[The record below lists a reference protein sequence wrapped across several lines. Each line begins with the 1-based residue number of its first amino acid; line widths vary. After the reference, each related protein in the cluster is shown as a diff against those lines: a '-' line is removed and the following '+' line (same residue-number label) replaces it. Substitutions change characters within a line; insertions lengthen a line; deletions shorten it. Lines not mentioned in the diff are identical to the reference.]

1 MLIPIILFLLSETQL
16 YVLVVFLSAK
26 DNHKRSKHL
35 SKEFERSVYGSEYK
49 TIGQN
54 KNTTNECRYFIELN
68 FVGLNRLFA
77 LVYTKEDDN
86 VERFK
91 SGRYFLTKGINK
103 NYNVITDRK
112 NFHSQAID
120 SDIKRYKEIRKL
132 TTRQGDDYTTGCLLD
147 YDYIKY
153 HYRVM
158 AADLSRPKELDVDP
172 KAIQQMEFVGELK

>member
-1 MLIPIILFLLSETQL
+1 MLIPIILFLLSKTQL
-16 YVLVVFLSAK
+16 YALVVFLSAK

-35 SKEFERSVYGSEYK
+35 SKESERSVYGNEYK

-68 FVGLNRLFA
+68 FVGLNRFFA

-91 SGRYFLTKGINK
+91 SRRYFLTKGINK
-103 NYNVITDRK
+103 NYNVITDR
-112 NFHSQAID
+112 QAID

-147 YDYIKY
+147 WFK
-153 HYRVM
+153 
-158 AADLSRPKELDVDP
+158 
-172 KAIQQMEFVGELK
+172 